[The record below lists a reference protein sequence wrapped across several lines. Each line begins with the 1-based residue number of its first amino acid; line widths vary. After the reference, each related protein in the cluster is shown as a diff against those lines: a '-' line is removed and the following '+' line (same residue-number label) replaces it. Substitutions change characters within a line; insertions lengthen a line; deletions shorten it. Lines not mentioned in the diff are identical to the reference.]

1 MSGEPAKGR
10 PIDDGVELRVYLINK
25 PPSRADLVR
34 FAPNK
39 AAPMT
44 SRVVAEKSSSTC

>member
-25 PPSRADLVR
+25 PLPVPIS
-34 FAPNK
+34 
-39 AAPMT
+39 
-44 SRVVAEKSSSTC
+44 